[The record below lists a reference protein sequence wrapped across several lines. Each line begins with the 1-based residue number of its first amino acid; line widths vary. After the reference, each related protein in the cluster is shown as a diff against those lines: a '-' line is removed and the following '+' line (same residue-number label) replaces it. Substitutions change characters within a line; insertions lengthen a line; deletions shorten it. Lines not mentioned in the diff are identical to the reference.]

1 VAVVKVLQAQAEAE
15 ALVIVLIVPQEV
27 QQTPMFQVKEILAVM
42 ALIVEIFTL
51 VLAAVEAAVVLV
63 GQAVILQ
70 EALVEQVE

>member
-1 VAVVKVLQAQAEAE
+1 VLQVQAEAE

-51 VLAAVEAAVVLV
+51 VLAVQAAAVVQV

-70 EALVEQVE
+70 EALEEQVE